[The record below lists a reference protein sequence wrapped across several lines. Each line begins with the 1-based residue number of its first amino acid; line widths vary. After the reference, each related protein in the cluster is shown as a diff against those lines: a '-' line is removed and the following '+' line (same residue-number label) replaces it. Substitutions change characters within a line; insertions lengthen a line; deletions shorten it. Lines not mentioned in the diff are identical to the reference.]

1 MASLYKIESIY
12 AHAYPKLISL
22 SKIGR
27 ITKIQGGGIPTEVKN
42 HPPDLF
48 SRLRTA
54 KVGHVEI

>member
-1 MASLYKIESIY
+1 MESLYKIENAD

-27 ITKIQGGGIPTEVKN
+27 ITKIQGGIPTEVKN
-42 HPPDLF
+42 RPIDLI